1 MIQKYKQ
8 NGKNVKFDLTY
19 NLIREQPNETRQYA
33 VGVFVTLNNN
43 MNIDPVCLVIM
54 SDETKESFERV
65 FHEFF
70 ILMRSC
76 PKIIMTDEQK
86 SMASALEELKDREI
100 FQGHHFIDIFHVL
113 RNAKKSLFHKPSFPY
128 LVSLSQSS
136 NLVEYDVQESVC
148 FR

>member
-19 NLIREQPNETRQYA
+19 NLIRERPHETRQYA

-65 FHEFF
+65 FH
-70 ILMRSC
+70 
-76 PKIIMTDEQK
+76 
-86 SMASALEELKDREI
+86 
-100 FQGHHFIDIFHVL
+100 
-113 RNAKKSLFHKPSFPY
+113 
-128 LVSLSQSS
+128 
-136 NLVEYDVQESVC
+136 
-148 FR
+148 